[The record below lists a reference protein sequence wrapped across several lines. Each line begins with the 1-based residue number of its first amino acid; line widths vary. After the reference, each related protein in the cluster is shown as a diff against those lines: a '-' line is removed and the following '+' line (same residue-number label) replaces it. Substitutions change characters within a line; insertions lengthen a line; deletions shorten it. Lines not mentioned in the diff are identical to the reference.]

1 MILNPHTFSLMVCME
16 FLCHFLVSDKGGEG
30 VILLLL
36 YVAGNNI
43 EILVTKSDKVFGR
56 GFKNS

>member
-16 FLCHFLVSDKGGEG
+16 LLCHFLVSDKGGEG
-30 VILLLL
+30 VILLL